1 MRPAPV
7 PKFTDGKMAQP
18 MVTFI
23 RAKDLHSFEEKRKE
37 LNGKVDLSN
46 LIAKQRRAIM

>member
-23 RAKDLHSFEEKRKE
+23 RSQDLHSFEDKRKE
-37 LNGKVDLSN
+37 LKGNVDLTN